1 MSLLFFLPSKCL
13 CPLTFATKKPVFFRK
28 KVHCLFVPAM
38 LFCGQRHPLNAKRN
52 GIVEISPLDEMHE
65 VISMASLT
73 EQTESFLTRHFTRP
87 SLTWRQSFL
96 LIVPLLAENT
106 FSTMFGLINTGMISA
121 AGMASLSAVSLIDT
135 LNGFLFVFYSGIA
148 TGACVVVANYRGRGN
163 AEKLHEACV
172 QAVTAVTLFTIAT
185 SLFIFLLH
193 GPVLQLLLGAADPD
207 VFEKGK
213 LYLLGGALTLPL
225 VGVTTAM
232 CGVLRG
238 IGEGRTA
245 LLYTIISSGLYVL
258 LNVVTL
264 SILQM
269 DIPGLILSISLSRV
283 LNVPLLFLLKH
294 LGKSSFRFRVRELLR
309 INFYIL
315 RSIMRV
321 GFPCALESLFF
332 TGGRLVTQG
341 FIVPMGTM
349 AVVSYNVSY
358 SVMSLIQIFANTIN
372 SAMFTIAGIC
382 MGKGRTD
389 DVRSL
394 TKSWFAVNTAIYV
407 VMIGVTL
414 ISFDFLVQ
422 FYNAPAE
429 IVPQI
434 YQCVLMT
441 AIVQPIVHNAGF
453 MLPSVFRAVGD
464 GAYCTVVSLSIMWI
478 VRVFGG
484 YALGVWLAMGVP
496 GVWIAMI
503 LDWAVRAIIYG
514 VRFRGSRWLRHRI
527 LD

>member
-1 MSLLFFLPSKCL
+1 M
-13 CPLTFATKKPVFFRK
+13 
-28 KVHCLFVPAM
+28 
-38 LFCGQRHPLNAKRN
+38 
-52 GIVEISPLDEMHE
+52 
-65 VISMASLT
+65 
-73 EQTESFLTRHFTRP
+73 
-87 SLTWRQSFL
+87 
-96 LIVPLLAENT
+96 
-106 FSTMFGLINTGMISA
+106 
-121 AGMASLSAVSLIDT
+121 
-135 LNGFLFVFYSGIA
+135 
-148 TGACVVVANYRGRGN
+148 
-163 AEKLHEACV
+163 
-172 QAVTAVTLFTIAT
+172 
-185 SLFIFLLH
+185 
-193 GPVLQLLLGAADPD
+193 
-207 VFEKGK
+207 
-213 LYLLGGALTLPL
+213 
-225 VGVTTAM
+225 
-232 CGVLRG
+232 
-238 IGEGRTA
+238 
-245 LLYTIISSGLYVL
+245 
-258 LNVVTL
+258 
-264 SILQM
+264 
-269 DIPGLILSISLSRV
+269 
-283 LNVPLLFLLKH
+283 
-294 LGKSSFRFRVRELLR
+294 
-309 INFYIL
+309 
-315 RSIMRV
+315 
-321 GFPCALESLFF
+321 
-332 TGGRLVTQG
+332 TQG
-341 FIVPMGTM
+341 FIGPMGTM
-349 AVVSYNVSY
+349 AVVSYSVSY

-441 AIVQPIVHNAGF
+441 AVVQPIVHNAGF

-484 YALGVWLAMGVP
+484 YVLGVWLAMGVP